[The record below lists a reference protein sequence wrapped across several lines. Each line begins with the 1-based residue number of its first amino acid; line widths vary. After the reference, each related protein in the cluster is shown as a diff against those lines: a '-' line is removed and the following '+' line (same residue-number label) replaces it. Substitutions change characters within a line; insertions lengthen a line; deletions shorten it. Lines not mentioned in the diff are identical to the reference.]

1 MIVGVVYKNEKTG
14 KYGGR
19 AYSYYCEVEDVKE
32 GDLMVAP
39 VKDGER
45 TVQIVEVDVDPAKVA
60 GIQLK
65 TITKRADDTNNIV
78 ANDNDID
85 ANDNNIV
92 VNEGD
97 IVEKGIIDIEL
108 PEPGQKEALS
118 IENAILLKQLPI
130 IEDRVRELG
139 EKVRQRVETATSL
152 VCTEDTYKEIK
163 KERAEMNKEFAA
175 MEEQRKAVK
184 KAILA
189 PYERFDETYKEY
201 VAKPYQDA
209 DKQLGEKIR
218 EVENDLKHTKE
229 KEVKDYYAEY
239 LTSKGLDFPDFT
251 ATRIKITMTDSVKKL
266 KGQAKEFI
274 DFIAKDVDAI
284 RSMEHADE
292 ILVEYKQ
299 DFILASAIARVTARH
314 KAIEAEQAAE
324 AERKARVQA
333 QQEVAAKVQQEA
345 GIVAE
350 TQQENVASQ
359 ATLEAPV
366 EQPAEINL
374 RRAERKPKD
383 EAFALSFRVVG
394 TMEQLKALK
403 RFLEEGGY
411 EYEQL

>member
-19 AYSYYCEVEDVKE
+19 TYSYYCEVEGVKE

-78 ANDNDID
+78 VNEGDIV
-85 ANDNNIV
+85 ANDNN
-92 VNEGD
+92 

-108 PEPGQKEALS
+108 PEPTQQEALS

-130 IEDRVRELG
+130 IEDRVKELG

-163 KERAEMNKEFAA
+163 KERADLNKEFAA

-209 DKQLGEKIR
+209 DKQLGDKIR
-218 EVENDLKHTKE
+218 EVENDLKVQKRTD
-229 KEVKDYYAEY
+229 VVNYFNEY
-239 LTSKGLDFPDFT
+239 RTAKGLDWLEFD
-251 ATRIKITMTDSVKKL
+251 RSGIQIRMTDSAKKL
-266 KGQAKEFI
+266 KEQAKAF
-274 DFIAKDVDAI
+274 VDQVALDLSSLRLI
-284 RSMEHADE
+284 NFPEE
-292 ILVEYKQ
+292 VLVEYKK
-299 DFILASAIARVTARH
+299 DLNFSAAVIRVEVRH
-314 KAIEAEQAAE
+314 EAIEREIAAE
-324 AERKARVQA
+324 KERIAKAQA

-345 GIVAE
+345 EIVAE
-350 TQQENVASQ
+350 TQRENVACE

-366 EQPAEINL
+366 EQPTEINL

-383 EAFALSFRVVG
+383 ETFALSFRVVG
-394 TMEQLKALK
+394 TMDQLKALK

>member
-1 MIVGVVYKNEKTG
+1 MIVGVNYKNDKTG
-14 KYGGR
+14 NYGGR
-19 AYSYYCEVEDVKE
+19 TYSYHCEVKDAKV
-32 GDLMVAP
+32 GDLMIAP

-45 TVQIVEVDVDPAKVA
+45 TVQIVELNVDPAKVA

-65 TITKRADDTNNIV
+65 TITKRADD
-78 ANDNDID
+78 
-85 ANDNNIV
+85 DNNIV
-92 VNEGD
+92 VNESD
-97 IVEKGIIDIEL
+97 IVADDNNIIVNDGNIVANEANAKTVIDFGQT
-108 PEPGQKEALS
+108 EPDQQEALS
-118 IENAILLKQLPI
+118 IENAIFLKQLPI
-130 IEDRVRELG
+130 IEDRVKELG

-163 KERAEMNKEFAA
+163 KERAELNKEFAA

-189 PYERFDETYKEY
+189 PYDRFDETYKEY

-209 DKQLGEKIR
+209 DKQLGDKIR

-239 LTSKGLDFPDFT
+239 LTSKGLDFPDFV

-284 RSMEHADE
+284 RGMEHADE
-292 ILVEYKQ
+292 ILVEYKR
-299 DFILASAIARVTARH
+299 DFILSSAIARVTARH

-345 GIVAE
+345 EIVAE
-350 TQQENVASQ
+350 TQQENVACE

-366 EQPAEINL
+366 AQPTMEEKTEYVI
-374 RRAERKPKD
+374 
-383 EAFALSFRVVG
+383 SFRVSG
-394 TMEQLKALK
+394 SKDKLKALK

-411 EYEQL
+411 KYEQL